1 MWILD
6 AIKTGDYLQLL
17 IGLGTRLLIIF
28 FVLPVHECAH
38 GWAAERLGDHT
49 AREQGRLTLNPM
61 AHLDPFGALFLV
73 LFGFGWAKPVPVNP
87 FYFKNRKSG
96 MALTALAGP
105 LSNLLMALI
114 SAVVFNACI
123 VFLPA
128 AFFATTGYQILYYFF
143 SAMIV
148 INISLAV
155 FNLIPIPPLDGS
167 RIFSAILP
175 EKWVNSIARY
185 ERFIFW
191 GLAVVLFSGIL
202 DPVLDFLNG
211 YALQGVLWVADLPF
225 RLFGL

>member
-128 AFFATTGYQILYYFF
+128 AFFATTRVSDFILFLFCNDRDQHF
-143 SAMIV
+143 SCGIQFDSDPA
-148 INISLAV
+148 S
-155 FNLIPIPPLDGS
+155 GW
-167 RIFSAILP
+167 LP
-175 EKWVNSIARY
+175 
-185 ERFIFW
+185 
-191 GLAVVLFSGIL
+191 
-202 DPVLDFLNG
+202 DFQRNTAG
-211 YALQGVLWVADLPF
+211 KMGQFHCAL
-225 RLFGL
+225 

>member
-1 MWILD
+1 
-6 AIKTGDYLQLL
+6 
-17 IGLGTRLLIIF
+17 
-28 FVLPVHECAH
+28 
-38 GWAAERLGDHT
+38 
-49 AREQGRLTLNPM
+49 
-61 AHLDPFGALFLV
+61 
-73 LFGFGWAKPVPVNP
+73 
-87 FYFKNRKSG
+87 
-96 MALTALAGP
+96 
-105 LSNLLMALI
+105 
-114 SAVVFNACI
+114 
-123 VFLPA
+123 
-128 AFFATTGYQILYYFF
+128 
-143 SAMIV
+143 MIV

-175 EKWVNSIARY
+175 GKWVNSIARY

>member
-96 MALTALAGP
+96 MA
-105 LSNLLMALI
+105 
-114 SAVVFNACI
+114 
-123 VFLPA
+123 
-128 AFFATTGYQILYYFF
+128 
-143 SAMIV
+143 
-148 INISLAV
+148 
-155 FNLIPIPPLDGS
+155 
-167 RIFSAILP
+167 
-175 EKWVNSIARY
+175 
-185 ERFIFW
+185 
-191 GLAVVLFSGIL
+191 
-202 DPVLDFLNG
+202 
-211 YALQGVLWVADLPF
+211 
-225 RLFGL
+225 

>member
-1 MWILD
+1 MWILN

-28 FVLPVHECAH
+28 CVLPVHECAH
-38 GWAAERLGDHT
+38 GWAAEKLGDNT
-49 AREQGRLTLNPM
+49 ARAQGRLTLNPM

-87 FYFKNRKSG
+87 FYFKNRKGG

-114 SAVVFNACI
+114 SAIIYNLCL

-128 AFFATTGYQILYYFF
+128 AFFATVGYRILYYFF

-148 INISLAV
+148 IKISLAV

-167 RIFSAILP
+167 RIFSAVLP
-175 EKWVNSIARY
+175 EKWIYTIARY
-185 ERFIFW
+185 ERYIFL
-191 GLAVVLFSGIL
+191 GLAVLLFTGAL
-202 DPVLDFLNG
+202 DPVLDFLNE
-211 YALQGVLWVADLPF
+211 YALQGVLWIADLPF